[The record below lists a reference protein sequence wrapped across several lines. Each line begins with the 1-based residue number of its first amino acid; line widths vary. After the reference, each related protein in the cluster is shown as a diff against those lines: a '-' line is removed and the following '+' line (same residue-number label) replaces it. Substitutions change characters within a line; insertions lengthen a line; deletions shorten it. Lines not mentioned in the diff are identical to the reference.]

1 MRKPRFIFW
10 LALALLPVT
19 PAHAYI
25 GPGIGAGTIA
35 IVLGILSSI
44 FLAFAGIIWY
54 PIKRLIKGRKVPKG
68 PPVEPDAPARQRSSR
83 ADPGRS

>member
-19 PAHAYI
+19 PAHAYV
-25 GPGIGAGTIA
+25 GPGIGAGTLA

-44 FLAFAGIIWY
+44 FLAFVGIIWY
-54 PIKRLIKGRKVPKG
+54 PIKRLIKGRKASKG
-68 PPVEPDAPARQRSSR
+68 PPVEPDAPAGQTSSR
-83 ADPGRS
+83 ADPRQS